1 MNLGRNI
8 GSDIMDETLYAVP
21 IFVSNT
27 EDDRQLYWV
36 PWVSIRQCT
45 RVIYTNIELNE
56 FRSKYK
62 FQRK

>member
-27 EDDRQLYWV
+27 EDDHQLYWV
-36 PWVSIRQCT
+36 PWVSIRPCT
-45 RVIYTNIELNE
+45 RAIYANIELNE
-56 FRSKYK
+56 FRRKYHSVSL
-62 FQRK
+62 